1 LLEGCSLPADYHI
14 NESDGLITI
23 EINGQISLGDI
34 RNITERLLADPGYTA
49 NLPQLIDLRGMD
61 VTLRRGAAALFS
73 RFMLDKF
80 APRTDACIAIVIDPE
95 LESDICARVYWLS
108 CALGN
113 SEVFDNYALSL
124 KWLMRQEFAQ
134 SAAVGGG

>member
-1 LLEGCSLPADYHI
+1 LPADYHI

-23 EINGQISLGDI
+23 EINGQLSLGDI
-34 RNITERLLADPGYTA
+34 QSIAEQLLADPGYTA
-49 NLPQLIDLRGMD
+49 HLPQLIDLRGMD
-61 VTLRRGAAALFS
+61 VTLRRGAAAPFT
-73 RFMLDKF
+73 RFMLGKF

-95 LESDICARVYWLS
+95 LESDLCARVYWLS

-124 KWLMRQEFAQ
+124 KWLMKQEFAQ
-134 SAAVGGG
+134 SAAVSGG